1 MKNAV
6 KYFFLLLSFIF
17 LVYLSLPGP
26 GFPNKL
32 PDAIRSGEPADM
44 ETPLRREYYTD
55 ILRLNVMNHYL
66 KEFSSKGSILYPTY
80 RLNYPPEEAQTR
92 VRDQTRSTYLEEIVH
107 PFRESI
113 YVNGMEPKLAKDV
126 IVIDDKHWNAK
137 VIVRYFPSNVVTRII
152 IGILTIL
159 MIYLV
164 FRGWTQSLKDF
175 VISRKAKITGFTRG

>member
-6 KYFFLLLSFIF
+6 KYFFLLLSLIF
-17 LVYLSLPGP
+17 LVYLSLPGSS
-26 GFPNKL
+26 FPNQL

-55 ILRLNVMNHYL
+55 ILRSNVMDHYL
-66 KEFSSKGSILYPTY
+66 REFSNKGSILYPTY
-80 RLNYPPEEAQTR
+80 RLNYPPEESQTR

-126 IVIDDKHWNAK
+126 IVIDDKNWNAK
-137 VIVRYFPSNVVTRII
+137 VIVRYLPSNVVIRIV

-164 FRGWTQSLKDF
+164 FREWKRSLKDF
-175 VISRKAKITGFTRG
+175 VRFVKTKRWTLR